1 MIKSTIRKK
10 HIIWHKGEINREHRW
25 ALNKHKSAL
34 IWITGLPASGK
45 SSIAH
50 ALESTLI
57 YNKIRAYVLDGD
69 NIRHGL
75 CKDLGFSSSDRRENI
90 RRVGEVA
97 KLFVDAGI
105 VTIAAFASPYSHDR
119 LMVREM
125 FNKNDFIEVYL
136 KCSLSVCESRD
147 PKGHY
152 RMARMGEIK
161 NFTGISDPYEPP
173 EDPEIILETDK
184 LTIKES
190 VKKII
195 EYLTAKQ
202 II

>member
-1 MIKSTIRKK
+1 MKK
-10 HIIWHKGEINREHRW
+10 HIVWHKGEINREHRW

-50 ALESTLI
+50 MLESTLI

-119 LMVREM
+119 LMVREL

-136 KCSLSVCESRD
+136 KCDLSVCESRD

-173 EDPEIILETDK
+173 ENPEIILETDK
-184 LTIKES
+184 LTIEES

-195 EYLTAKQ
+195 NYLTAKQ